1 MRNSTPAA
9 DSADS
14 ISTKSR
20 FNPAPLLDGPRLPRE
35 LPHHRHALART
46 ESSDVVVGAL
56 VLQPKLAHRVARTVG
71 RGHLGSLAEATGVGS
86 PSAIGRSRLCGPF
99 ARDGAARAR
108 DRPRSHLSAA
118 GAADSAQPE
127 RLERRLTIAQPI
139 EPAAHLEPYAR
150 RFSGR

>member
-56 VLQPKLAHRVARTVG
+56 VLQPNLAHRVARTVG
-71 RGHLGSLAEATGVGS
+71 RGHLRSLAEATGVGS
-86 PSAIGRSRLCGPF
+86 PPAIGRSL
-99 ARDGAARAR
+99 D
-108 DRPRSHLSAA
+108 LSSYAGLLVRREGLHA
-118 GAADSAQPE
+118 QGVLVPGAADSTQ
-127 RLERRLTIAQPI
+127 
-139 EPAAHLEPYAR
+139 
-150 RFSGR
+150 